1 MGELLKEVL
10 RQLHKTFYIGCFEN
24 DIYSSYQNYAWK
36 PLSK

>member
-10 RQLHKTFYIGCFEN
+10 RQLHETFYIGCFEN
-24 DIYSSYQNYAWK
+24 DIDFSYQNYVWK